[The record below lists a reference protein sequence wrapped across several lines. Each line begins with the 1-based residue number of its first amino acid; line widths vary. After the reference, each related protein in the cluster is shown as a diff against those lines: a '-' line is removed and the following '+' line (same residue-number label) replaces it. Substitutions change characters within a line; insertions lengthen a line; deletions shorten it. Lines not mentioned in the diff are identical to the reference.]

1 MKNAIRRRSKQLKQ
15 QGLRDIYGM
24 ALLSIGGFEIGQ
36 PGASG
41 GHQALEFFQF
51 RINKDC
57 DFSSDYR
64 RCRRIIRRTGHY
76 IAP

>member
-1 MKNAIRRRSKQLKQ
+1 MKQLKQ
-15 QGLRDIYGM
+15 QGLHGIYGM
-24 ALLSIGGFEIGQ
+24 ALLSIGSFEIGQ

-41 GHQALEFFQF
+41 GHPALEFFQF

-57 DFSSDYR
+57 HFSGDYR
-64 RCRRIIRRTGHY
+64 RRRRVIRRTGHY